1 MTKNGLFL
9 FFKKRSKIYRQKG
22 RRANVKMKELFNDK
36 SIVGSPVMH
45 YLKLVVLLMVI
56 WLMLSGKLEA
66 KFLIYGLVTSLVS
79 AWICMPL
86 LTVNGINGDKKYFAF
101 GFPVFKM
108 IAYCFWLLWQLILA
122 NIDVAKAIVSPE
134 LVIDPKVIR
143 FKVAMDNPLALTI
156 LANSITL
163 TPGTVTMNVTDDGIY
178 EVHAL
183 TEGAAEG
190 LLGGDMQ
197 RKVARLFKQD
207 ESVIVMEEVAV

>member
-1 MTKNGLFL
+1 MILHLKHCTIIKNGLFL

-86 LTVNGINGDKKYFAF
+86 LTVNGVNGDKKYFAF

-122 NIDVAKAIVSPE
+122 NIDVAKAGE
-134 LVIDPKVIR
+134 EE
-143 FKVAMDNPLALTI
+143 
-156 LANSITL
+156 
-163 TPGTVTMNVTDDGIY
+163 TPV
-178 EVHAL
+178 ES
-183 TEGAAEG
+183 TEGEIAEEG
-190 LLGGDMQ
+190 T
-197 RKVARLFKQD
+197 
-207 ESVIVMEEVAV
+207 EAV